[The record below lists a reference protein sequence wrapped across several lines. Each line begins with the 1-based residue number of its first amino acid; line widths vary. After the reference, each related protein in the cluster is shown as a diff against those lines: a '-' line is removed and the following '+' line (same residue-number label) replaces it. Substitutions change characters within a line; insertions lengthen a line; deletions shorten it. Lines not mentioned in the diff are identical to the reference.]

1 MQCDMKNEMGYII
14 VQVNAKTAKEYYRE
28 ELVEKEYNRMQG
40 DTKKCREYNR
50 LKVNATNAKGIKKRA
65 ANNARGYNR
74 VQGDAKST
82 RGYNRVQGDAKSTR
96 GYNRVQGDT
105 TECKCIKFEKGNY
118 VSTEQYGSRQ

>member
-14 VQVNAKTAKEYYRE
+14 VQVNAKTAKGYYRE
-28 ELVEKEYNRMQG
+28 ELVEKGYNRMQG

-50 LKVNATNAKGIKKRA
+50 LQVNATNAKGIKKSA
-65 ANNARGYNR
+65 ATNAKVYNLECKGMLR
-74 VQGDAKST
+74 MQGDTIEYK
-82 RGYNRVQGDAKSTR
+82 GMQ
-96 GYNRVQGDT
+96 RVQGDT